1 MEVRSSEEI
10 LKDLNPVQAEA
21 ASHYTGPALLLAGAG
36 SGKTKTLIHRIAYL
50 IEKYGVYPNEI
61 LSVTFT
67 NKAASEMRERA
78 GHLVRGADELW
89 MSTFHSAGVR
99 ILRAYGEQI
108 GLERGFLIYDDD
120 DQLDLL
126 KEIMGGLVGVEPDVN
141 PRYLRSII
149 DKAKS
154 ALWGPDDL
162 NRNAEYRVAGLPKEA
177 AVEGYR
183 RYQSR
188 LRAANAIDF
197 SDLLVETV
205 RLFREVPD
213 VLERIQRRSRFI
225 MIDEYQDTN
234 KAQYE
239 FARLLAAR
247 EKNLVVIGD
256 PDQCLPPETLIR
268 TSRGCIPIE
277 DVKEGTEVYGTGG
290 KLEPMLG
297 KVSFVKRGHFTGP
310 MWSVQAGGRTL
321 RGTPHHLVLARTEPR
336 AGRYYVYL
344 MYRSDRGYRVGM
356 TKSLRANDNGLEEHG
371 FKVRLNQEHGDKLWV
386 LKVCSSLAEVLYF
399 ENFYSAKYGLPTV
412 LFHGVGRN
420 LTMDDP
426 WLERLYRELDTESA
440 AQRLMADL
448 WLHLDFPHHRPQN
461 GSRRQSVNL
470 VMYQDGRN
478 LSGVGYHRI
487 QWCSNRAEITERL
500 KAQGLPVRTNSVG
513 VAGHRIETL
522 RKSYRE
528 ALELT
533 HQIAQAGEMEIQR
546 RAQIVGKIYSFMP
559 LSHLHEGMTVLVERG
574 GKLEEAEIN
583 LVEQHDYDGSVFDLE
598 VEPTHTYLAGGM
610 LVHNSIYKFRG
621 ADIQNILEFQQDYPD
636 AKVYRLEHNYRST
649 AKVLELAN
657 KLIVHNKE
665 RLDKVLRAVKP
676 DGADVQFNRATDHR
690 AEADFV
696 AGRITEAHGKGLPF
710 SKMAILYRTNAQ
722 SRVLEESLR
731 RGGIAARIV
740 GGVGFYDRR
749 EIKDALS
756 YVRLALNPRDDIALR
771 RIVGRP
777 KRGIGDTALAKLG
790 EYARAHKMPLL
801 EAFSH
806 ADEVLERGPQKAQ
819 EFYEQMLSFREAA
832 ELYAPHQAMK
842 LMLDGSGYLEM
853 LVKEGHEGKMRLENL
868 DELLVALEEWTSE
881 HEGADIAEFLDDAAL
896 LSSVDDGKTRR
907 ENGGVPEDA
916 VTLMT
921 LHNAK
926 GLEFPEVFIVG
937 VEEGLLPSAG
947 SLTEAGGIEEERR
960 LFYVGITR
968 AMERLTLT
976 NAENRMQYGKTNSSE
991 DSRFLGELEGGFVT
1005 VDPYG
1010 REVGRQG
1017 RGSWRDYK
1025 PTALPRAPEKEKI
1038 PLEGKY
1044 KGGEKVSHP
1053 KFGVGTVLA
1062 VMGLG
1067 EKQSVVVAFETAGS
1081 KTLLAKLANLTKLG

>member
-1 MEVRSSEEI
+1 MEVRSSEDI
-10 LKDLNPVQAEA
+10 LKDLNPVQREA

-78 GHLVRGADELW
+78 SHLVRGADELW

-126 KEIMGGLVGVEPDVN
+126 KEIMGGLVGVGPDVN

-205 RLFREVPD
+205 RLFQEVPD

-256 PDQCLPPETLIR
+256 PDQ
-268 TSRGCIPIE
+268 
-277 DVKEGTEVYGTGG
+277 
-290 KLEPMLG
+290 
-297 KVSFVKRGHFTGP
+297 
-310 MWSVQAGGRTL
+310 
-321 RGTPHHLVLARTEPR
+321 
-336 AGRYYVYL
+336 
-344 MYRSDRGYRVGM
+344 
-356 TKSLRANDNGLEEHG
+356 
-371 FKVRLNQEHGDKLWV
+371 
-386 LKVCSSLAEVLYF
+386 
-399 ENFYSAKYGLPTV
+399 
-412 LFHGVGRN
+412 
-420 LTMDDP
+420 
-426 WLERLYRELDTESA
+426 
-440 AQRLMADL
+440 
-448 WLHLDFPHHRPQN
+448 
-461 GSRRQSVNL
+461 
-470 VMYQDGRN
+470 
-478 LSGVGYHRI
+478 
-487 QWCSNRAEITERL
+487 
-500 KAQGLPVRTNSVG
+500 
-513 VAGHRIETL
+513 
-522 RKSYRE
+522 
-528 ALELT
+528 
-533 HQIAQAGEMEIQR
+533 
-546 RAQIVGKIYSFMP
+546 
-559 LSHLHEGMTVLVERG
+559 
-574 GKLEEAEIN
+574 
-583 LVEQHDYDGSVFDLE
+583 
-598 VEPTHTYLAGGM
+598 
-610 LVHNSIYKFRG
+610 SIYKFRG

-636 AKVYRLEHNYRST
+636 AVIYRLEHNYRSS

-676 DGADVQFNRATDHR
+676 DGADVHFNRATDHR

-696 AGRITEAHGKGLPF
+696 AGRITAAHNKGLPL

-777 KRGIGDTALAKLG
+777 KRGIGDGALSKLG

-801 EAFSH
+801 EAFAH
-806 ADEVLERGPQKAQ
+806 ADEALERGPQKAK
-819 EFYEQMLSFREAA
+819 EFYEQIASFREAA

-842 LMLDGSGYLEM
+842 FMLDGSGYLEM
-853 LVKEGHEGKMRLENL
+853 LMKEGQEGKVRLENL
-868 DELLVALEEWTSE
+868 EELLVALEEWTAE
-881 HEGADIAEFLDDAAL
+881 HQGADIAEFLDDAAL

-907 ENGGVPEDA
+907 ENGDVPQDA

-991 DSRFLGELEGGFVT
+991 DSRFLGELGDGFVT

-1010 REVGRQG
+1010 QEVGRSS
-1017 RGSWRDYK
+1017 RGNWKSFQ
-1025 PTALPRAPEKEKI
+1025 PSAPARAVEKEKK
-1038 PLEGKY
+1038 PLEGEY
-1044 KGGEKVSHP
+1044 KGGEKVSHL

-1062 VMGLG
+1062 VMGFG
-1067 EKQSVVVAFETAGS
+1067 DKQSVVVAFETAGS
-1081 KTLLAKLANLTKLG
+1081 KTLLVKLANLTRV